1 MALDDALFAG
11 LLQEAQKSPRQ
22 RSHHNLHSSY
32 DDPVQRLF
40 IGFLKGTYIR
50 PHYHRQQNKWEM
62 MLVLRGSVGV
72 LLFDRAGVIQKR
84 HELSQHGSL
93 LGVDI
98 VPGTYHTI
106 FPLTESAIVLEV
118 KEGPYT
124 PAKPEDF
131 AAWAPAEGD
140 DTVNRFLEW
149 AEKAKVGDTYR

>member
-1 MALDDALFAG
+1 MEMDEALFAE

-32 DDPVQRLF
+32 DDPVQRLL

-50 PHYHRQQNKWEM
+50 PHYHTQPNKWEM

-72 LLFDRAGVIQKR
+72 VLFDRAGVVQKR
-84 HELSQHGSL
+84 HELSQHGYLS
-93 LGVDI
+93 GVNI

-106 FPLTESAIVLEV
+106 FPLTDTAIVLEV

-140 DTVNRFLEW
+140 AAVGRFLEW
-149 AEKAKVGDTYR
+149 AEKAIVGGTYR